1 MPESAEL
8 LVSGA
13 EDLLRSFVTFLKP
26 VIQGYTLSPGKKIT
40 VVRFQELSNFV
51 HSPASANANDK
62 NCTVLQYVWLV
73 ILRWLVAD
81 HIGTTE
87 KLINGSEGKN
97 LLSALTAFAQVVA
110 LHATPEPH
118 NEPGNVLLSLG

>member
-8 LVSGA
+8 LDSGA

-26 VIQGYTLSPGKKIT
+26 VIQGYTLSPGKIT

-51 HSPASANANDK
+51 HPPASANVNDK
-62 NCTVLQYVWLV
+62 KCMVLQYVWLV

-81 HIGTTE
+81 HIDTTE

-97 LLSALTAFAQVVA
+97 LLSALAAFAQVVA